1 MVRME
6 LHFVDPALSSGDAG
20 ASVALTTSP
29 DSQFQSKAA
38 LLWVDDSNISLPPNG
53 TGSITPF
60 IALPSSFAN
69 ARFFAFSGDEH
80 HLGTLMKISSAATA
94 QDTGTLLYTSTFWNN
109 APTTAVAPAPVPTD
123 GGFKFECDWVNN
135 TTNNVTLAWAAPTRP
150 ATLPPTF
157 PPRSTPGRPAASCSA

>member
-1 MVRME
+1 
-6 LHFVDPALSSGDAG
+6 
-20 ASVALTTSP
+20 VALTTSP
-29 DSQFQSKAA
+29 DSQFQSEAA
-38 LLWVDDSNISLPPNG
+38 LLWVDDTNVSLPPNG

-80 HLGTLMKISSAATA
+80 HLGTMMKISSAATA

-135 TTNNVTLAWAAPTRP
+135 TPNTVMAGAGSINEACNFAAYFSPQIDAGT
-150 ATLPPTF
+150 
-157 PPRSTPGRPAASCSA
+157 PRCVLFGAIQGCTQ